1 MFVIDPSTYSPATI
15 TAAVKIMDSNDV
27 LSSVLADATK
37 IPEVMIGARV
47 IVNDDK
53 TVNLDLE
60 GIAPVEG
67 GFWLCSEGRGTFD
80 DADRPLEMPNLLVM
94 VDAAGVIMKAVTLP
108 LEVGN
113 IQLRFGFEGVTVY
126 GDYVVVAFQRVWNGE
141 DGVRIGLYNTVE
153 ETWSFVFY
161 GLDTP
166 TKGWVGLSDITS
178 IGDGKF
184 YVLER
189 DNQGGFDSTI
199 KKVYEIDLG
208 DLSEAAAVP
217 STVVEK
223 TLVVDLVPEIMAF
236 NGALLEK
243 VEGMAVDSDGNLWIN
258 NDNDGVDDNSG
269 EQLLIKVEL

>member
-1 MFVIDPSTYSPATI
+1 
-15 TAAVKIMDSNDV
+15 
-27 LSSVLADATK
+27 
-37 IPEVMIGARV
+37 
-47 IVNDDK
+47 
-53 TVNLDLE
+53 
-60 GIAPVEG
+60 
-67 GFWLCSEGRGTFD
+67 
-80 DADRPLEMPNLLVM
+80 MPNLLLM
-94 VDAAGVIMKAVTLP
+94 VDTEGVIMKAVTLP

-141 DGVRIGLYNTVE
+141 DGVRIGLYNTVD

-208 DLSEAAAVP
+208 DLSGAAAVP

-269 EQLLIKVEL
+269 EQLLIKIEL